1 MCGVRFGA
9 SIVEPCG
16 VGVAVRNSL
25 CFRGMVC
32 LYGETVNTKSLA

>member
-9 SIVEPCG
+9 SIVEPRG
-16 VGVAVRNSL
+16 VGTDVRNSL

-32 LYGETVNTKSLA
+32 LYEKTADTRSLA